1 MAMFHYRIKS
11 GKKGTAVD
19 RFNYITRQGNHS
31 DRDEV
36 VWTEFGNLPA
46 WCEDN
51 PKRYWQ
57 TADRHERAN
66 GAVYREH
73 VVALPSELDAS
84 QQHALVDKLVQN
96 LAGNKPY
103 QYAIHAPN
111 SSLASAVHPHMHL
124 QVSDR
129 LPDGI
134 ERAPA
139 QEFMRYNAK
148 DPSQGGR
155 RKDSGGRTPL
165 QVRDELIATRK
176 MIADLQNEALAEHGH
191 ATRVDHRSHWER
203 GIKRE
208 PERHLG
214 QERISQMSTED
225 KAKYTADRKRRT
237 ECCKHHPPTHAAVRA
252 AAGP

>member
-19 RFNYITRQGNHS
+19 RSNYITRQGNHG

-36 VWTEFGNLPA
+36 VWTKFGNLPD
-46 WCEDN
+46 WCENN
-51 PKRYWQ
+51 PKRFWQ
-57 TADRHERAN
+57 MADRYERSN
-66 GAVYREH
+66 GAAYREH
-73 VVALPSELDAS
+73 VIALPNELSAS
-84 QQHALVDKLVQN
+84 QQRALVDKLIQN

-103 QYAIHAPN
+103 QGAIHAPH
-111 SSLASAVHPHMHL
+111 SSLAEVEHPHLHL

-134 ERAPA
+134 ERTPA

-148 DPSQGGR
+148 DPSHGGR

-165 QVRDELIATRK
+165 QLRDDLIASRK

-191 ATRVDHRSHWER
+191 NARVDHRSHRER
-203 GIKRE
+203 GIQRE

-214 QERISQMSTED
+214 QERIKQMSTKD
-225 KAKYTADRKRRT
+225 KAAYVTGRNRRAESNKHLAPTPTAGQS
-237 ECCKHHPPTHAAVRA
+237 AAN
-252 AAGP
+252 P

>member
-11 GKKGTAVD
+11 GKKGTAID
-19 RFNYITRQGNHS
+19 RSNYITRQGNHS

-51 PKRYWQ
+51 PRCFWRM
-57 TADRHERAN
+57 ADRHERSN

-73 VVALPSELDAS
+73 VVALPSELNAP
-84 QQHALVDKLVQN
+84 QQRALVDKLVQG
-96 LAGNKPY
+96 LAGDKPY
-103 QYAIHAPN
+103 QYAVHAPH
-111 SSLASAVHPHMHL
+111 SSLAGVEHPHMHL

-134 ERAPA
+134 ERVPA
-139 QEFMRYNAK
+139 QEFARYNAK

-191 ATRVDHRSHWER
+191 AARVDHRSHRER
-203 GIKRE
+203 GIKHE

-214 QERISQMSTED
+214 QERIKQMSAED
-225 KAKYTADRKRRT
+225 KSKYIADRIQRAVPIR
-237 ECCKHHPPTHAAVRA
+237 HQVPNHPAAEA
-252 AAGP
+252 AFSP

>member
-1 MAMFHYRIKS
+1 MAMFHYRVKS

-51 PKRYWQ
+51 PRSFWRM
-57 TADRHERAN
+57 ADRHERSN

-73 VVALPSELDAS
+73 VVALPSELNAP
-84 QQHALVDKLVQN
+84 QQHALVDKLLQG
-96 LAGNKPY
+96 LAGDKPY
-103 QYAIHAPN
+103 QYAVHAPH
-111 SSLASAVHPHMHL
+111 SSLAGVEHPHMHL

-191 ATRVDHRSHWER
+191 ATRVDHRSHRER
-203 GIKRE
+203 GVKRE
-208 PERHLG
+208 PEHHLG
-214 QERISQMSTED
+214 QERIKQMSVED
-225 KAKYTADRKRRT
+225 KTKYIAERKRRT
-237 ECCKHHPPTHAAVRA
+237 ESSRHQA
-252 AAGP
+252 AAHATAQPAASP